1 MKKLL
6 FLSLCFGVLNGFG
19 QTFTAQIDPPAMGK
33 VCPNFTATLMGL
45 GQSPDRQVSL
55 ASLRG
60 QVVILDFW
68 ATYCGPCIPS
78 LSHLDKL
85 QKQFGNA
92 LAVLAISDEK
102 RTTIE
107 AFVQKRNLSSLH
119 TVWDST
125 RVLNELFFHHFIPHT
140 VVIDKNGVVRA
151 FTTPDE
157 LDEDII
163 AKLVKNQPVNIA
175 LKPELQPTQAAK
187 NKGQTG
193 QKTIATP
200 NQTAQVQLSFTGFQA
215 GKESSFQ
222 KISPYEYL
230 FTNCSLV
237 LIYQVL
243 YEQRENRL
251 VLQADSSKYLDNPP
265 LYCLHVRV
273 PESSAQEASA
283 AALAYLAQKASLKA
297 MPIKAARQSLVLAR
311 LDSTLR
317 SVNAASYVADKGF
330 VLRDLIN
337 YIESNA
343 HLINYLPVVNQTSL
357 ADSVL
362 IDLDWFQNSS
372 LELKQKL
379 ETLGLKAEERV
390 VELPCL
396 LLYEEKKVRKD
407 G

>member
-6 FLSLCFGVLNGFG
+6 FLSIYFGVLNGFG
-19 QTFTAQIDPPAMGK
+19 QTFTAQIDPPAIGK
-33 VCPNFTATLMGL
+33 TCPNFTATLMGFE
-45 GQSPDRQVSL
+45 QSPDRQVSL

-92 LAVLAISDEK
+92 LAIIAISDEPK
-102 RTTIE
+102 PTIE
-107 AFVQKRNLSSLH
+107 AFVQKRNL
-119 TVWDST
+119 TNVRFAWDST

-140 VVIDKNGVVRA
+140 VVIDKNGIVKA
-151 FTTPDE
+151 FTSPDE

-163 AKLVKNQPVNIA
+163 AKLIKNQPVNIA
-175 LKPELQPTQAAK
+175 LKPELQ
-187 NKGQTG
+187 
-193 QKTIATP
+193 QKQP
-200 NQTAQVQLSFTGFQA
+200 NQYTPVVNKKTPSTSVKTEQTQLSLTGFQA
-215 GKESSFQ
+215 GKETSFQ
-222 KISPYEYL
+222 KLSPYEYQ
-230 FTNCSLV
+230 FVNCSLV
-237 LIYQVL
+237 LIYQIL
-243 YEQRENRL
+243 FEQKENRL
-251 VLQADSSKYLDNPP
+251 VLQADSSKYIDSPQ
-265 LYCLHVRV
+265 LYNFHIRI
-273 PESSAQEASA
+273 PENSAQSLASA
-283 AALAYLAQKASLKA
+283 ALSYLAQKVALKA
-297 MPIKAARQSLVLAR
+297 MPITTNRPSWVLERQ
-311 LDSTLR
+311 DSTLR
-317 SVNAASYVADKGF
+317 SVNTPSYVADKGF

-343 HLINYLPVVNQTSL
+343 HLINYLPVVNQTNL